1 MNKKDKTKCAP
12 KKNNAENEFV
22 EFCGGDI
29 LINPEIEKIIKNKK

>member
-12 KKNNAENEFV
+12 KKSNDENEFV